1 LITIIFGRGP
11 TFDKAGADTGGVE
24 EDDVWVVSEGE
35 GEVVLPM
42 INIATAPNTNAITT
56 IRIIVGIELPADEG
70 TVKTLRI
77 AI

>member
-1 LITIIFGRGP
+1 
-11 TFDKAGADTGGVE
+11 
-24 EDDVWVVSEGE
+24 
-35 GEVVLPM
+35 LPM